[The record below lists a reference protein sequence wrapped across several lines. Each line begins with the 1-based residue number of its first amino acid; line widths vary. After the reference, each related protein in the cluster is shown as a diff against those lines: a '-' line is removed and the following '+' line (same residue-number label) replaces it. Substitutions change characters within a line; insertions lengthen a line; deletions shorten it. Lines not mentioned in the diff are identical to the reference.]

1 MPFLRRWKT
10 FVFIVKKVSFISRT
24 SLNLIFSPFLTENK
38 FKTLHFFDQKQGLTP
53 LEKCRFWDLKKFHFY
68 SPKQFLF
75 YLKLYW
81 ALFLVLFWPNLNTEK
96 LGIFW
101 PKAWFLRRW
110 KILFLWTK
118 KVSFS
123 SRTSLKLISSPFFWP
138 KKIKKEIEFFGQR
151 HGLTPLEK
159 CHFWDFEKLCFHSQ
173 KRFFLI
179 SQTSFSIISSLIL
192 TENKS
197 AKKNWIF
204 YQKHGKVQFL
214 GLWKILSL

>member
-81 ALFLVLFWPNLNTEK
+81 ALFLVSFWPNLNTEK
-96 LGIFW
+96 FGIF
-101 PKAWFLRRW
+101 
-110 KILFLWTK
+110 
-118 KVSFS
+118 
-123 SRTSLKLISSPFFWP
+123 
-138 KKIKKEIEFFGQR
+138 
-151 HGLTPLEK
+151 
-159 CHFWDFEKLCFHSQ
+159 
-173 KRFFLI
+173 
-179 SQTSFSIISSLIL
+179 
-192 TENKS
+192 
-197 AKKNWIF
+197 F
-204 YQKHGKVQFL
+204 YQKHGL
-214 GLWKILSL
+214 TSLEYAIFKRLKNFVLMDKKSFFFI